1 MKLKVREQIKSL
13 LATRDITMKEL
24 AQMLSL
30 KLGRE
35 YSLANLSAKLI
46 RGTLTYNEVLI
57 IAELLNY
64 EIEFVEIK

>member
-13 LATRDITMKEL
+13 LAARGVTMKEL
-24 AQMLSL
+24 VQMLST

-46 RGTLTYNEVLI
+46 RGTLAYNEVLI
-57 IAELLNY
+57 IAELLDY
-64 EIEFVEIK
+64 EIEFIDNK